1 MLGGAGCSALDLG
14 QVGGHVVGGPAGAGD
29 EGRGLRELVESR
41 AGSTGGIGPPGCPAG
56 GAGAAAGG
64 GIGRRGALGR
74 NTQGKVVAT
83 SAMAFPCTSMYAAF
97 FAFQAL
103 RSQAGSSQ
111 LNRVV
116 RADRPTAG
124 HSARVRL
131 TSTVSTSARTASWF
145 VAHPY
150 WVAPEENSRMLA
162 PCELRVVAPTCN
174 VKPTG
179 RALSTVR

>member
-1 MLGGAGCSALDLG
+1 MMKAADCGNWLRAGRGQLAELGRRVALLEE
-14 QVGGHVVGGPAGAGD
+14 QARRREEELAGAGRWTARYR
-29 EGRGLRELVESR
+29 GRASRCGVLPLIVHVCGL
-41 AGSTGGIGPPGCPAG
+41 
-56 GAGAAAGG
+56 
-64 GIGRRGALGR
+64 
-74 NTQGKVVAT
+74 
-83 SAMAFPCTSMYAAF
+83 

-111 LNRVV
+111 LNRVA
-116 RADRPTAG
+116 RADRPAAG

-162 PCELRVVAPTCN
+162 PCELRVAAPTCN